1 MTQEELREKLIA
13 YVMRGTQKYIAET
26 TGIDSAVL
34 SRFRNGKI
42 DLYPNLFAKL
52 SNFFENDKTDGI
64 FLSPVIFSFPLIVFS
79 LLTQIKCTIFSS
91 NTSV

>member
-34 SRFRNGKI
+34 SRFKRIG
-42 DLYPNLFAKL
+42 Y
-52 SNFFENDKTDGI
+52 
-64 FLSPVIFSFPLIVFS
+64 
-79 LLTQIKCTIFSS
+79 CY
-91 NTSV
+91 

>member
-26 TGIDSAVL
+26 TVIDSAVL

-52 SNFFENDKTDGI
+52 SNFFENDKT
-64 FLSPVIFSFPLIVFS
+64 
-79 LLTQIKCTIFSS
+79 
-91 NTSV
+91 

>member
-52 SNFFENDKTDGI
+52 SNFF
-64 FLSPVIFSFPLIVFS
+64 
-79 LLTQIKCTIFSS
+79 
-91 NTSV
+91 

>member
-52 SNFFENDKTDGI
+52 SD
-64 FLSPVIFSFPLIVFS
+64 FLKM
-79 LLTQIKCTIFSS
+79 IKHKIPDYIYNLFT
-91 NTSV
+91 